1 MNKGTALL
9 QAALII
15 VVGLMALLGVLRSN
29 AVLSD
34 AVKGGSLGFCAAHFS
49 DDAVWLFQSIGDSEM
64 AGGDG
69 IRCHP
74 EQDIMAG
81 DYDIDTAGDGL
92 KTVNV
97 VTDVTA
103 GQPLL
108 AIATDTNGTEQNA
121 SLYWVESQRQILRGG
136 LVGNAARPLLGV
148 MTVLVVATFGV
159 LTWRAWSLA

>member
-34 AVKGGSLGFCAAHFS
+34 AVEGGSLGFCAAHFS
-49 DDAVWLFQSIGDSEM
+49 DDAVWLFQSIGDSELG
-64 AGGDG
+64 GGDG

-97 VTDVTA
+97 AADKTA

-121 SLYWVESQRQILRGG
+121 SLYWVETQRQILRGG
-136 LVGNAARPLLGV
+136 LVGAAARPLLGV
-148 MTVLVVATFGV
+148 MAVLLVATFSI
-159 LTWRAWSLA
+159 LTWRAWSMA

>member
-49 DDAVWLFQSIGDSEM
+49 DDAVWLFQSIGDSELG
-64 AGGDG
+64 GGDG

-136 LVGNAARPLLGV
+136 MVGNAARPLLGV